1 MVQLHDNI
9 LMFSEEHA
17 VSVLRHLSCDEI
29 RWLAA
34 ALLYEEWDL
43 GIITTFSAPLTAA
56 TGVYPGSAKRL
67 LGASVV
73 TLKLGAQDRVA

>member
-1 MVQLHDNI
+1 MHDNI
-9 LMFSEEHA
+9 LMLFEEHA
-17 VSVLRHLSCDEI
+17 VSVLRHISCDEI

-43 GIITTFSAPLTAA
+43 GITTTFSAPA
-56 TGVYPGSAKRL
+56 TGVYPQGGSAKRL
-67 LGASVV
+67 LSRLGASVV

>member
-1 MVQLHDNI
+1 MHDKI
-9 LMFSEEHA
+9 LMLFEEHA

-43 GIITTFSAPLTAA
+43 AIITTFSAPLTAA
-56 TGVYPGSAKRL
+56 TGVYPHGGSAKRL